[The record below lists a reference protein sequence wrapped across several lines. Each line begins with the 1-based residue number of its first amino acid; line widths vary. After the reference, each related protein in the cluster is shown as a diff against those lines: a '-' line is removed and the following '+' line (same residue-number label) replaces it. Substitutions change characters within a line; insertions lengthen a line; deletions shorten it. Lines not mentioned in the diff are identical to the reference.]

1 MARRLGKKDFPA
13 WALVFPAAVLL
24 VVFCLAHYL
33 GYTAKPAALLAG
45 LGVLFLLLTRDVR
58 RLWNWPSV
66 LLLGYVAF
74 SLLTAFW
81 AMSGKFFL
89 REYSKIVI
97 ATFAFLLVVLW
108 GRSDRRFAR
117 HVMALVA
124 GVSALCAVLSVEAA
138 STGVIRRALESFGF
152 DSTIGFIY
160 SRLWGV
166 FGNSNIEAS
175 IYAIGILLSV
185 ALVCGSGKK
194 WQRILWTSAL
204 SACAFAF
211 LLAFSMGAMA
221 CFAVAIVVYLVFAG
235 NGRCAALLRMVEVVV
250 LTLICALIAMR
261 SYGDGKEWYLLL
273 FLLVDAAAVVVLE
286 LAVTGKLVSL
296 LEAYQKLAFTVIIGL
311 FVLAGIYVVAAL
323 NVSAP
328 YTFGSRLTRSATL
341 TPGEHVLQI
350 EADGEVGIT
359 IYSTSV
365 EQVLR
370 SASERI
376 YNGSA
381 DGAEFTVPEESESCT
396 LYFSAEEGVTLS
408 SATVDKTQKIVLT
421 YRLLPTFAANRL
433 QSSFLTGTSSVSR
446 RVLWR
451 DGLKLFSLSPIA
463 GHGVGAFETGITQ
476 VQEYKFV
483 TRYVH
488 NHYIQI
494 LLEDGAI
501 GFALF
506 AAALVSMAVCLW
518 KKRKQEEN
526 GAFYWIY
533 PALCAELVM
542 NGLQML
548 WDTSMSYLVFLIQFY
563 VTAGLIVVVCAEPI
577 HGRAIVSKKVP
588 LTTRLM
594 LAVLPAFFIVTLI
607 GNMFAA
613 QMRTA
618 KVSSNEEAYR
628 ALERSAGMDL
638 YEHNDAMLSYLLF
651 FMEDEAGD
659 NYRDTADRFAEKLSK
674 AQSNQIPYY
683 LVLYYFNTE
692 QYAKSIDE
700 AKLGA
705 TYSASDPDMWNQI
718 ADLLRQGFIDSGN
731 ASPLIRNDE
740 DGVLITKLA
749 EYRGMMLER
758 NETALRPLTLN
769 ENSRKFFDT
778 VGELED
784 CDGNRAAMLDV
795 MAAYMAEAQTE

>member
-1 MARRLGKKDFPA
+1 MARRLGKKEFPA
-13 WALVFPAAVLL
+13 GVLIFPATALL

-33 GYTAKPAALLAG
+33 GYAAKPSALLAG
-45 LGVLFLLLTRDVR
+45 LGILLLLVTRDVR

-66 LLLGYVAF
+66 FLLGYVVF

-97 ATFAFLLVVLW
+97 AMFAFLLVVLW
-108 GRSDRRFAR
+108 GRSNEHFVR
-117 HVMALVA
+117 HVLAVVA
-124 GVSALCAVLSVEAA
+124 GVSALSALLSIEAA
-138 STGVIRRALESFGF
+138 STGMVKRALESFNF
-152 DSTIGFIY
+152 HSS
-160 SRLWGV
+160 SRFTDRLFGV
-166 FGNSNIEAS
+166 FDNSNIEAS

-185 ALVCGSGKK
+185 ALVCGAEKK
-194 WQRILWTSAL
+194 WQRIVWTAAL

-221 CFAVAIVVYLVFAG
+221 CFTVAIVIYLVFAG
-235 NGRCAALLRMVEVVV
+235 NGRCAALLRMVEAAT
-250 LTLICALIAMR
+250 LTLVCALLAMK
-261 SYGDGKEWYLLL
+261 SYGDGKEWYLPL
-273 FLLVDAAAVVVLE
+273 FLLADAAVAIVLE
-286 LAVTGKLVSL
+286 LAITGKLASL
-296 LEAYQKLAFTVIIGL
+296 LEAHQRLTFTVMSGL
-311 FVLAGIYVVAAL
+311 IVLAGVYAVAAL

-328 YTFGSRLTRSATL
+328 HTFGNRLDRSAAL

-350 EADGEVGIT
+350 EADGDVNVS

-365 EQVLR
+365 EQVL
-370 SASERI
+370 SAASERI
-376 YNGSA
+376 YNGPA
-381 DGAEFTVPEESESCT
+381 DGAEFTVPAESESCM

-408 SATVDKTQKIVLT
+408 SATVDETQKIVLT
-421 YRLLPTFAANRL
+421 YRLLPAFAANRL
-433 QSSFLTGTSSVSR
+433 QSGFLTGNSSVTR

-451 DGLKLFSLSPIA
+451 DGLKLFALSPVV

-494 LLEDGAI
+494 LLEDGVI

-518 KKRKQEEN
+518 KKRKQEESS
-526 GAFYWIY
+526 AFFWVY

-548 WDTSMSYLVFLIQFY
+548 WDASMSYLIFLIQFY
-563 VTAGLIVVVCAEPI
+563 MTAGLIVVACAEPI
-577 HGRAIVSKKVP
+577 RGKAILPKKIP
-588 LTTRLM
+588 LAVRLA
-594 LAVLPAFFIVTLI
+594 LAVLPVFFVVTLI

-613 QMRTA
+613 RMRSA
-618 KVSSNEEAYR
+618 NVSSNEEAYR
-628 ALERSAGMDL
+628 ALERAAGMDL
-638 YEHNDAMLSYLLF
+638 YEHNDAMLSYILF
-651 FMEDEAGD
+651 FMEDENGND
-659 NYRDTADRFAEKLSK
+659 HRDTADRFAEKLSK

-683 LVLYYFNTE
+683 LVWYYFNTG

-718 ADLLRQGFIDSGN
+718 ADLLRQGFIDSGA
-731 ASPLIRNDE
+731 ASPLIQNDG
-740 DGVLITKLA
+740 DGTLMAKLA

-769 ENSRKFFDT
+769 ESSRKFFDV
-778 VGELED
+778 VGELES
-784 CDGNRAAMLDV
+784 CAGERAAMLGVLEDF
-795 MAAYMAEAQTE
+795 AAEGQTG